1 MCNHL
6 GQRIGSSIRAF
17 VIKFLIIVISFAL
30 TVNDTSAQKFEFPG
44 KRKKEIVP
52 FKMVKNLMIIKLM
65 VNGKGPFNFVLDTGV
80 GLLLISDSKLI
91 DSVAIKNLRSINITG
106 FGDGEPLSAFVT
118 PSIDVGFGST
128 TAKGL
133 SAAILKKDIFEL
145 SNYVGMPV
153 HGLIGYEFFSSFI
166 VKINFTL
173 STLTIY
179 RPETNYIPRKGYRVP
194 LMIEDRKPYLI
205 SNVELT
211 SGEKIAAKLILDTGA
226 GHPLS
231 LETNRGVPFEVPK
244 VNIAGN
250 LGIGLTGP
258 ISGYISRVAS
268 ITLGKYTMR
277 NVITAFPDYED
288 VGSKVYSVSRNG
300 NMGITVLKRFNVVFD
315 YNESALYIRP
325 GIVLN
330 EPFEHDMS
338 GMELTSAGEKFDRV
352 LVSRVEPGSSA
363 DEAGL
368 RKDDEILAINF
379 KPVAEMTP
387 SEIDNLFRSK
397 SDRSFILDVLPHGS
411 KNLRD
416 KERVILTL
424 KRRI

>member
-17 VIKFLIIVISFAL
+17 VIKFFIMLIGFAL
-30 TVNDTSAQKFEFPG
+30 SVNDTSAQKFEFPG

-80 GLLLISDSKLI
+80 GIFLISDPKLI

-128 TAKGL
+128 SAKGL
-133 SAAILKKDIFEL
+133 SAAILKKDVFEL

-173 STLTIY
+173 NTLTIY

-205 SNVELT
+205 SSIQLD

-231 LETNRGVPFEVPK
+231 LETNRGIPFEVPK
-244 VNIAGN
+244 LNIAGN

-277 NVITAFPDYED
+277 NVITAFPNYED

-300 NMGITVLKRFNVVFD
+300 NMGITILKRFNVVFD

-325 GIVLN
+325 SIVLN

-338 GMELTSAGEKFDRV
+338 GLELTSAGEKFERV
-352 LVSRVEPGSSA
+352 FVSRVEPGSSA

-379 KPVAEMTP
+379 KPVAQMTP

-397 SDRSFILDVLPHGS
+397 PDRSFILDVLPYDS

-416 KERVILTL
+416 RERVVLTL

>member
-1 MCNHL
+1 MCNQLDHRT
-6 GQRIGSSIRAF
+6 GRSVRTF
-17 VIKFLIIVISFAL
+17 TIKFLMVMLAFL
-30 TVNDTSAQKFEFPG
+30 LCLDEVSAQRFEFPG
-44 KRKKEIVP
+44 RRKKEVVP

-80 GLLLISDSKLI
+80 GLFLISDPKLI
-91 DSVAIKNLRSINITG
+91 DSVSIKNLRSINITG
-106 FGDGEPLSAFVT
+106 FGDGEPLSAYVT

-145 SNYVGMPV
+145 SNYVGMPI
-153 HGLIGYEFFSSFI
+153 HGLIGYEFFNSFI

-179 RPETNYIPRKGYRVP
+179 RREAAYIRRKGYRVP
-194 LMIEDRKPYLI
+194 LMIEDRKPYLM
-205 SNVELT
+205 SNIELT
-211 SGEKIAAKLILDTGA
+211 SGEKIVAKLILDTGA
-226 GHPLS
+226 GHPIS
-231 LETNRGVPFEVPK
+231 LETNGGVPFDVPEE
-244 VNIAGN
+244 NIAGN

-258 ISGYISRVAS
+258 ISGYISRVKS
-268 ITLGKYTMR
+268 LSLGKYTLN
-277 NVITAFPDYED
+277 NVIAAFPDYND

-300 NMGITVLKRFNVVFD
+300 NMGIAILKRFNVIFD
-315 YNESALYIRP
+315 YNGSALYIKP

-338 GMELTSAGEKFDRV
+338 GLELTSAGDKFDRI
-352 LVSRVEPGSSA
+352 LISRVEPGSSA

-368 RKDDEILAINF
+368 RKDDELVAINF
-379 KPVAEMTP
+379 KPVSEMSP
-387 SEIDNLFRSK
+387 SDIDNLFRSK
-397 SDRSFILDVLPHGS
+397 SDRSFILDILPNGS
-411 KNLRD
+411 KSNRD
-416 KERVILTL
+416 RERIILTL

>member
-1 MCNHL
+1 MYNFVEK
-6 GQRIGSSIRAF
+6 RVSSW
-17 VIKFLIIVISFAL
+17 VMIKIFIVAL
-30 TVNDTSAQKFEFPG
+30 CFCLTRNDTFAQRFEFSG
-44 KRKKEIVP
+44 KRKKEVVP

-80 GLLLISDSKLI
+80 GLLLISDPKLI
-91 DSVAIKNLRSINITG
+91 DSVSIKNLRSINITG
-106 FGDGEPLSAFVT
+106 FGDGDPLSAFVT

-128 TAKGL
+128 IAKGL

-145 SNYVGMPV
+145 SNYVGLPV
-153 HGLIGYEFFSSFI
+153 HGLIGYEFFNSFI

-173 STLTIY
+173 NSLTIY
-179 RPETNYIPRKGYRVP
+179 KPETAYIPRKGYRIP

-205 SNVELT
+205 SNVELA

-226 GHPLS
+226 GHPIS
-231 LETNRGVPFEVPK
+231 LETNGGVPFEVPK
-244 VNIAGN
+244 LNIAGN

-258 ISGYISRVAS
+258 ISGFISRVKS
-268 ITLGKYTMR
+268 LSLGKYTLT
-277 NVITAFPDYED
+277 NVIAAFPDYDD

-300 NMGITVLKRFNVVFD
+300 NMGITVLKRFNVILD
-315 YNESALYIRP
+315 YSESALYLKP
-325 GIVLN
+325 GALLN

-338 GMELTSAGEKFDRV
+338 GMELTSAGEKFDRI

-368 RKDDEILAINF
+368 RKDDEIIAINF
-379 KPVAEMTP
+379 KPVAEMSS
-387 SEIDNLFRSK
+387 SEVDNLFRSK
-397 SDRSFILDVLPHGS
+397 ADRSFILDVLPNGS
-411 KNLRD
+411 KSMRER
-416 KERVILTL
+416 ERVILTL

>member
-1 MCNHL
+1 ML
-6 GQRIGSSIRAF
+6 AF
-17 VIKFLIIVISFAL
+17 LLCLDEV
-30 TVNDTSAQKFEFPG
+30 SAQRFEFPG
-44 KRKKEIVP
+44 RRKKEVVP

-80 GLLLISDSKLI
+80 GLFLISDPKLI
-91 DSVAIKNLRSINITG
+91 DSVSIKNLRSINITG
-106 FGDGEPLSAFVT
+106 FGDGEPLSAYVT

-145 SNYVGMPV
+145 SNYVGMPI
-153 HGLIGYEFFSSFI
+153 HGLIGYEFFNSFI

-179 RPETNYIPRKGYRVP
+179 RREAAYIRRKGYRVP
-194 LMIEDRKPYLI
+194 LMIEDRKPYLM
-205 SNVELT
+205 SNIELT
-211 SGEKIAAKLILDTGA
+211 SGEKIVAKLILDTGA
-226 GHPLS
+226 GHPIS
-231 LETNRGVPFEVPK
+231 LETNGGVPFDVPEE
-244 VNIAGN
+244 NIAGN

-258 ISGYISRVAS
+258 ISGYISRVKS
-268 ITLGKYTMR
+268 LSLGKYTLN
-277 NVITAFPDYED
+277 NVIAAFPDYND

-300 NMGITVLKRFNVVFD
+300 NMGIAILKRFNVIFD
-315 YNESALYIRP
+315 YNGSALYIKP

-338 GMELTSAGEKFDRV
+338 GLELTSAGDKFDRI
-352 LVSRVEPGSSA
+352 LISRVEPGSSA

-368 RKDDEILAINF
+368 RKDDELVAINF
-379 KPVAEMTP
+379 KPVSEMSP
-387 SEIDNLFRSK
+387 SDIDNLFRSK
-397 SDRSFILDVLPHGS
+397 SDRSFILDILPNGS
-411 KNLRD
+411 KSNRD
-416 KERVILTL
+416 RERIILTL

>member
-1 MCNHL
+1 MFSLLNKL
-6 GQRIGSSIRAF
+6 VSSTPRTFMISSF
-17 VIKFLIIVISFAL
+17 IITASFILFIAEA
-30 TVNDTSAQKFEFPG
+30 SAQRFEFPG
-44 KRKKEIVP
+44 KRKKEVVP
-52 FKMVKNLMIIKLM
+52 FKMVKNLMIIKLI

-80 GLLLISDSKLI
+80 GLFLISDPKLI
-91 DSVAIKNLRSINITG
+91 DSVAIKNLRSITISG
-106 FGDGEPLSAFVT
+106 FGDGEPLSAYVT

-128 TAKGL
+128 SAKGI

-153 HGLIGYEFFSSFI
+153 HGLVGYEFFNSFI
-166 VKINFTL
+166 VRINFSL

-179 RPETNYIPRKGYRVP
+179 KPETQFVPRKGYRIP
-194 LMIEDRKPYLI
+194 LSIEDRKPYLLSQI
-205 SNVELT
+205 ELK
-211 SGEKIAAKLILDTGA
+211 SGEKVVAKLILDTGA

-231 LETNRGVPFEVPK
+231 LETYEGAPFEIPE
-244 VNIAGN
+244 VNIEGN

-258 ISGYISRVAS
+258 ISGRIGRVLS
-268 ITLGKYTMR
+268 VTLGKYKLE
-277 NVITAFPDYED
+277 NVIAAFPDYED
-288 VGSKVYSVSRNG
+288 VGAKVYSVSRNG

-315 YNESALYIRP
+315 YNSSALYIKP
-325 GIVLN
+325 GVILN

-338 GMELTSAGEKFDRV
+338 GMELASAGEKYERL

-363 DEAGL
+363 AEAGL
-368 RKDDEILAINF
+368 SKDDEILAINF
-379 KPVAEMTP
+379 KPVAEMST

-397 SDRSFILDVLPHGS
+397 SERSFILDVLPHGTKS
-411 KNLRD
+411 MKD

>member
-1 MCNHL
+1 MNNHL
-6 GQRIGSSIRAF
+6 DKWICSSVRALM
-17 VIKFLIIVISFAL
+17 IKFLIVMVCLVLSLENTFA
-30 TVNDTSAQKFEFPG
+30 QRFEFPG
-44 KRKKEIVP
+44 KRKKETVP

-80 GLLLISDSKLI
+80 GLFLISDPKLI

-106 FGDGEPLSAFVT
+106 FGDGEPLSAYVT
-118 PSIDVGFGST
+118 PSIDVGFGSAN
-128 TAKGL
+128 AKGL

-145 SNYVGMPV
+145 SNYVGLPV

-166 VKINFTL
+166 VRINFTL

-179 RPETNYIPRKGYRVP
+179 RPETAYIPRKGYRVP
-194 LMIEDRKPYLI
+194 LTIEDRKPYLI
-205 SNVELT
+205 SNIQLT

-226 GHPLS
+226 GHPIS
-231 LETNRGVPFEVPK
+231 LETNGGVPFEVPK

-258 ISGYISRVAS
+258 ISGYISRVKS
-268 ITLGKYTMR
+268 LTLGKYTLN
-277 NVITAFPDYED
+277 NVIAAFPDYDD
-288 VGSKVYSVSRNG
+288 VGSKVYSVGRNG

-315 YNESALYIRP
+315 YNNSALYIKP

-338 GMELTSAGEKFDRV
+338 GMELTSAGDKFERV

-368 RKDDEILAINF
+368 SKDDEILAINF
-379 KPVAEMTP
+379 KPVTEMTP

>member
-1 MCNHL
+1 MLNYS
-6 GQRIGSSIRAF
+6 GYRVRYSAR
-17 VIKFLIIVISFAL
+17 SFAIKL
-30 TVNDTSAQKFEFPG
+30 LVVALGFVVCLNEASAQRFEFPG
-44 KRKKEIVP
+44 RRKKEIVP
-52 FKMVKNLMIIKLM
+52 FKMVKNLMIIKLT

-80 GLLLISDSKLI
+80 GLFLISDPKLI

-128 TAKGL
+128 MAKSL

-173 STLTIY
+173 STLTVY
-179 RPETNYIPRKGYRVP
+179 RPETTYIPRKGYRVP
-194 LMIEDRKPYLI
+194 LIIEDRKPYLI
-205 SNVELT
+205 SNIELT

-226 GHPLS
+226 GHPIS
-231 LETNRGVPFEVPK
+231 LETNGGIPFEVPE

-258 ISGYISRVAS
+258 ISGYISRVKS
-268 ITLGKYTMR
+268 LTLGKYKL
-277 NVITAFPDYED
+277 NDVIAAFPDYDD

-300 NMGITVLKRFNVVFD
+300 NMGITILKRFNVIFD
-315 YNESALYIRP
+315 YNESALYIKP

-338 GMELTSAGEKFDRV
+338 GLELTSGGDKFER
-352 LVSRVEPGSSA
+352 LFVSRVEPGSSA

-368 RKDDEILAINF
+368 KKDDEILAINF
-379 KPVAEMTP
+379 KPVSEMSP

-397 SDRSFILDVLPHGS
+397 SDRSFIIDVLPLGS
-411 KNLRD
+411 RSSRD
-416 KERVILTL
+416 RERVILTL